1 MKGTGIQTDPYLIE
15 TWDDFF
21 DMSNDSI
28 ETYYMLMNDLDGNN
42 WNGGIFGHTNIV
54 HTNLDGNGHT
64 IRNLYYTYNGN
75 ADSVALMQ
83 LHELGGTWKNLRIE
97 NVLTNISL
105 FGGDNAAAVYFE
117 SCVISA
123 ECFSIARY
131 IAAAFTECTISAK
144 LQAALRKTFSNYD
157 VITLVRCSVNCRI
170 INPTYDWDAVSAT
183 DSRIEMQLE
192 KAPSLNAYHSIT
204 VKNCV
209 LAIEMLA
216 NATYSYKIKGDSALP
231 SVLDSTLWG
240 TTPTSGITDVILLPT
255 EDMKNADALNAAGFT
270 VARVS

>member
-21 DMSNDSI
+21 DMTNDSVD
-28 ETYYMLMNDLDGNN
+28 TYYMLMNDLDGNN

-64 IRNLYYTYNGN
+64 IRNLYYTHSGN
-75 ADSVALMQ
+75 ADSAALMQ
-83 LHELGGTWKNLRIE
+83 PNDKNGTWENLTIE

-105 FGGDNAAAVYFE
+105 FGFSGSDNMSFKK
-117 SCVISA
+117 CMISA
-123 ECFSIARY
+123 ECFAIEKNMTAT
-131 IAAAFTECTISAK
+131 FTECTISAK
-144 LQAALRKTFSNYD
+144 LQAALHKTISYYD
-157 VITLVRCSVNCRI
+157 GISFIRCSVNCRI
-170 INPTYDWDAVSAT
+170 VNPTADWDSISAT

-192 KAPSLNAYHSIT
+192 KAPSPNAYHSII

-209 LAIEMLA
+209 LAIELPESG
-216 NATYSYKIKGDSALP
+216 NAYHIRGDVALP

-240 TTPTSGITDVILLPT
+240 ATPTSGITNVILLPT
-255 EDMKNADALNAAGFT
+255 EDMKNADTLNAAGFT